1 MRIPNDIYEY
11 PQNQFSANLL
21 NVNKFNFKRERQS
34 GLIIVAA
41 QSKDMR
47 FEDITAVAAN
57 PKSKE
62 DDSVI

>member
-1 MRIPNDIYEY
+1 MLFGRKETCCI
-11 PQNQFSANLL
+11 FSANLL
-21 NVNKFNFKRERQS
+21 NVSKFKFQRERQG
-34 GLIIVAA
+34 GLIIVAE

-47 FEDITAVAAN
+47 LEDITAVAAN